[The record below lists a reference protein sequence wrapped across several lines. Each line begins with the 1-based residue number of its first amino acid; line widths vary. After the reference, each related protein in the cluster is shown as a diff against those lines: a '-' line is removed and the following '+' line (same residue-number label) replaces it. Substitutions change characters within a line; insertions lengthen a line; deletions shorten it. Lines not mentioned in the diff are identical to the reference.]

1 MACETEDRTQ
11 WAKEVE
17 AQENKKLVT
26 DSSLVASGNNEN
38 AIIPLSAKDKLKGKR
53 MSREDRERAL
63 HMYFFLENILPRG
76 FHIIIYGAA
85 GSGKTTIVLHL
96 MKQLLLEHDDAEVY
110 YLYLDGQLGMAA
122 NYEQHLEDEGL
133 DDRYSI
139 ITDGT
144 AEELM
149 SSVEELV
156 EESKSPEKIVI
167 VLDTLKY
174 LNPDIISKST
184 NAKVL
189 HRIKALTSKGVTFI
203 SLHHTNK
210 DGENFAG
217 TAEIEQD
224 SDALLKLV
232 TMDGDEE
239 HTKIS
244 TLKEGGRVRYFFE
257 EQSFTFKKGD
267 PASVEMIAGQ
277 VDTDKLAQQKKDSYL
292 ITIIKGILTSKGSI
306 SKSEL
311 EGLVKED
318 DDFDGSNKEL
328 KNILKRYIDTH
339 WKIHKTGER
348 NHIHMY
354 SVIDTVSKS
363 IAAIQERISVP

>member
-1 MACETEDRTQ
+1 MPCEIEDRTQ

-17 AQENKKLVT
+17 AKENKKLVT
-26 DSSLVASGNNEN
+26 DSSLVASDNNDN
-38 AIIPLSAKDKLKGKR
+38 VIIPLSAKEKLKGKR

-63 HMYFFLENILPRG
+63 HMDFFLENILPRG

-96 MKQLLLEHDDAEVY
+96 MKELLQKNDEAEIY

-133 DDRYSI
+133 ADRYNI

-144 AEELM
+144 ADEIM
-149 SSVEELV
+149 MVIEELV
-156 EESKSPEKIVI
+156 AESRNPEDIVI

-174 LNPDIISKST
+174 LTHDILSKSN

-189 HRIKALTSKGVTFI
+189 HRIKALTGKGVTFI

-210 DGENFAG
+210 DGENYAG

-224 SDALLKLV
+224 SDAVLKLV
-232 TMDGDEE
+232 TMDGEEE

-244 TLKEGGRVRYFFE
+244 TLKEGGRVRYFFK

-267 PASVEMIAGQ
+267 PTSVEMIDGE
-277 VDTDKLAQQKKDSYL
+277 VDTDKLAQQKQDSYL

-306 SKSEL
+306 KKSEL

-328 KNILKRYIDTH
+328 KNILARYVDIH
-339 WKIHKTGER
+339 WKIKKTGER

-354 SVIDTVSKS
+354 SVIDTVSKNIAS
-363 IAAIQERISVP
+363 IQSQVSVH

>member
-1 MACETEDRTQ
+1 MGCEIEDRTP
-11 WAKEVE
+11 WEKEAKAHEN
-17 AQENKKLVT
+17 QELVT
-26 DSSLVASGNNEN
+26 NDSQVTSDNSDNV
-38 AIIPLSAKDKLKGKR
+38 IIPLSAKDKLKGKR
-53 MSREDRERAL
+53 MNREDRERAL

-96 MKQLLLEHDDAEVY
+96 MKELIEEHSEAEVY

-122 NYEQHLEDEGL
+122 NYEQHLEEEGL

-144 AEELM
+144 ANELM
-149 SSVEELV
+149 LVVEELV
-156 EESKSPEKIVI
+156 AESKNPENLVI

-189 HRIKALTSKGVTFI
+189 HRIKALTGKGATFI

-239 HTKIS
+239 HTKVS

-267 PASVEMIAGQ
+267 PASVEMIDGQ
-277 VDTDKLAQQKKDSYL
+277 VDTDKLTQQKQDSYL

-306 SKSEL
+306 PKSEL

-318 DDFDGSNKEL
+318 DDFDGSNKYL
-328 KNILKRYIDTH
+328 KSVLKRYIDTH
-339 WKIHKTGER
+339 WKFKKTGER
-348 NHIHMY
+348 NHIHIY
-354 SVIDTVSKS
+354 SVIDTASSS
-363 IAAIQERISVP
+363 IASIQSQISAS

>member
-1 MACETEDRTQ
+1 MACEIEDRTQ

-26 DSSLVASGNNEN
+26 DSSLVASDNNDNE
-38 AIIPLSAKDKLKGKR
+38 IIPLSAKEKLKGKR
-53 MSREDRERAL
+53 MSKEAKERAL
-63 HMYFFLENILPRG
+63 NMCFFLDNILPIG

-96 MKQLLLEHDDAEVY
+96 MKQLLIEHDDAEVY

-122 NYEQHLEDEGL
+122 NYEEHLEEEGL

-139 ITDGT
+139 ITEGT

-156 EESKSPEKIVI
+156 SESKNPEKIVI

-174 LNPDIISKST
+174 LNPDIISKGT
-184 NAKVL
+184 NARVL
-189 HRIKALTSKGVTFI
+189 HRIKALTAKGATFI

-244 TLKEGGRVRYFFE
+244 TLKEGGRVRYLLE

-267 PASVEMIAGQ
+267 PTSVEMIDGQ
-277 VDTDKLAQQKKDSYL
+277 VDTDKLAQQKQDSYL
-292 ITIIKGILTSKGSI
+292 ITLVKGILTSKGSI

-311 EGLVKED
+311 EGLVKDD

-328 KNILKRYIDTH
+328 KLILKRYINIH
-339 WKIHKTGER
+339 WKIQRTGER

-354 SVIDTVSKS
+354 SVIDIASSS
-363 IAAIQERISVP
+363 IESIQSRISVP